1 MFAIDDDHGD
11 LGKQCSMNIYY
22 VSLLFLFWKL
32 HPNLVRTHKHN
43 NKNED
48 TQQTYRFWKKK
59 TQNYRPAFLCCEEG
73 TVHGKCANRVT
84 KIPS

>member
-48 TQQTYRFWKKK
+48 TQRRTFFWKKPK
-59 TQNYRPAFLCCEEG
+59 T
-73 TVHGKCANRVT
+73 TVLPFCVAKKEQSTENVRTA
-84 KIPS
+84 